1 MFNWAPF
8 EKGTFT
14 ARIFAANL
22 ESDHACF
29 PNSELM
35 VMIYASNLLKVK
47 LLDNLFICREL
58 YISNEAMTLD
68 VMVLLNSVN
77 WSERSDPDHSDLE
90 FKFCALVPAR
100 YFRWRHS
107 LDSLETWYVFV
118 ADSISYWPPF
128 ITAFMEF
135 IRILR
140 QNADRLTAAAEKFF
154 FICVKS
160 IYCQL
165 SVCVRCSAS
174 CIFIS
179 KWPGLYPAS

>member
-1 MFNWAPF
+1 
-8 EKGTFT
+8 
-14 ARIFAANL
+14 
-22 ESDHACF
+22 
-29 PNSELM
+29 
-35 VMIYASNLLKVK
+35 MIYASNLLEVK

-68 VMVLLNSVN
+68 VMVLLTSVN

-90 FKFCALVPAR
+90 FRFCALVPAR

-107 LDSLETWYVFV
+107 LDSLETGYVFV

-160 IYCQL
+160 TYCQL
-165 SVCVRCSAS
+165 CVCVCAAH
-174 CIFIS
+174 IYIQMAWPIS
-179 KWPGLYPAS
+179 SKLAEWKCVRYLKVSSFTALILNSLQCDIES